1 MIRSFK
7 CRETPA
13 LASGGAKRSEFGE
26 FDALIVTSEA
36 AYLIEAKWGS
46 SQENDNGEVRLRNEQ
61 QRRHKV
67 FRWYLSQWRQLMPTS
82 WPDFRQRCLR
92 VFEAEFPSMTMSGP
106 GTVLFVSVDGSNM
119 PTRVWP
125 ESFRLVPLKAQS
137 VGGAGYIRL

>member
-46 SQENDNGEVRLRNEQ
+46 SRENDNGEARLRDEQ
-61 QRRHKV
+61 Q
-67 FRWYLSQWRQLMPTS
+67 Q
-82 WPDFRQRCLR
+82 
-92 VFEAEFPSMTMSGP
+92 
-106 GTVLFVSVDGSNM
+106 
-119 PTRVWP
+119 
-125 ESFRLVPLKAQS
+125 SFRLVPLKAQS